1 MNSLEQF
8 FHILYHYDLAKEENR
23 RKGRTTPVI
32 SPKLTMSFDFPDV
45 DPPIS
50 NAPHETLSDAEVEGQ
65 KNLYKDNK
73 DNDNNVGNGN
83 RSRSRSS
90 SPDGPLV
97 SDDEVTS
104 TSEDD
109 EDDMTSESDSTSSQT
124 PPSRKCYH
132 PKHRVYRKKGL
143 TTNTFVKITKNLAL
157 IIGINDDLIIC
168 RGCMKQSHRDTKV

>member
-23 RKGRTTPVI
+23 RKGRTTPVK

-50 NAPHETLSDAEVEGQ
+50 NVPNERLTDAEVVEGQ
-65 KNLYKDNK
+65 TNLYKDNK
-73 DNDNNVGNGN
+73 NNDNGVRS

-90 SPDGPLV
+90 SPNGPHV
-97 SDDEVTS
+97 NNDEVT
-104 TSEDD
+104 TEDSN
-109 EDDMTSESDSTSSQT
+109 DDVATNESDHSTSSQT
-124 PPSRKCYH
+124 PPARICHH

-143 TTNTFVKITKNLAL
+143 TTSTFVKITKNLAF
-157 IIGINDDLIIC
+157 IVGIDDDSIIC
-168 RGCMKQSHRDTKV
+168 RGCMKASHRDSKV